1 VQRHQTQWAA
11 PFAAASELC
20 KPGYEKC
27 LSQWGMRPRHDG
39 HAEHGAPLIEE
50 AALAEVEATVV
61 ALDLRL
67 KAVAKVMEAVE
78 KVMEAALAA
87 VI

>member
-1 VQRHQTQWAA
+1 MGAEAVVPLAEVA
-11 PFAAASELC
+11 VLAAAL
-20 KPGYEKC
+20 
-27 LSQWGMRPRHDG
+27 
-39 HAEHGAPLIEE
+39 
-50 AALAEVEATVV
+50 AAAVAEVEATVV

-67 KAVAKVMEAVE
+67 QAVA

>member
-1 VQRHQTQWAA
+1 MGAEAVVALA
-11 PFAAASELC
+11 EVAVLAAAV
-20 KPGYEKC
+20 
-27 LSQWGMRPRHDG
+27 
-39 HAEHGAPLIEE
+39 
-50 AALAEVEATVV
+50 AEVEATVV

-67 KAVAKVMEAVE
+67 QAVA